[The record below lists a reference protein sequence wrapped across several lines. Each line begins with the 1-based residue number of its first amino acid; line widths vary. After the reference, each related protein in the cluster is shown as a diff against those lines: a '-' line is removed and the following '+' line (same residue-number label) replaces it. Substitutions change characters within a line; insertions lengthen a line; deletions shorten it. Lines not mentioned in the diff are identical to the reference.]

1 MCIYIYIE
9 REREGCVCMCV
20 YIYIYTHIVYILC
33 VYIYIYMFIC
43 GGASFPVD
51 MVARLFEH
59 SAPQSS
65 GVALNGGKAN
75 GGNRQI

>member
-1 MCIYIYIE
+1 MCIYIYIY
-9 REREGCVCMCV
+9 M
-20 YIYIYTHIVYILC
+20 
-33 VYIYIYMFIC
+33 YMFIC